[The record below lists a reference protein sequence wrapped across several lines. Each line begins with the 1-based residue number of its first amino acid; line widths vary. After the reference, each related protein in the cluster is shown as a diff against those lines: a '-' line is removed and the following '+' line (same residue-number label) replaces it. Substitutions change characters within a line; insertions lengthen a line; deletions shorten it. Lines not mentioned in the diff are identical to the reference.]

1 MEKKLSSS
9 NCRRAAFSLGAKTFW
24 RIPGAF
30 GIARVLGRDY
40 SLRCVVFH
48 HISAKDSPFTHGIN
62 VRTSPE
68 EFEMAL
74 AFIAANYT
82 PVRLDDILDAGRKL
96 PSRPMLITFDDA
108 YASVA
113 DIAAPLC
120 KKYRIPAVFF
130 VNAALLDNQML
141 AADNLVCYAVRM
153 HGMAALNAAA
163 REAVRPATMELSSL
177 AQVFN
182 VFFPALTLDERRAF
196 IDALKSALR
205 INERQLAQEASLYLS
220 SEQLGALRDFDFEI
234 GNHTYSHVHCR
245 RLSSADYAEEIDRNK
260 AALEAISCTNVRAF
274 SQPYGSSSDL
284 TPNLVGHLRS
294 TGHKAAFLSES
305 VANTN
310 LGQFVFDRINPC
322 AKNEGTLFFEVEVLP
337 RLRSL
342 RNRHLWN
349 RQKSM
354 VHKTVG
360 PGDETCKVEE
370 QRLAL

>member
-9 NCRRAAFSLGAKTFW
+9 NFRRVAFSLGTKTFW
-24 RIPGAF
+24 RIPRAF
-30 GIARVLGRDY
+30 DIARVLGPDY

-48 HISAKDSPFTHGIN
+48 HISAKDLPFTHGIN

-96 PSRPMLITFDDA
+96 PSRPMLVTFDDA

-130 VNAALLDNQML
+130 VNAAPLDNQML
-141 AADNLVCYAVRM
+141 AADNLVCYAARM
-153 HGMAALNAAA
+153 HGMTALNAAA
-163 REAVRPATMELSSL
+163 REAVRPPTIELCSL
-177 AQVFN
+177 AEVFN

-196 IDALKSALR
+196 MDALKSALR

-220 SEQLGALRDFDFEI
+220 SEQLRSLGGFDFEI

-245 RLSSADYAEEIDRNK
+245 RLSPADYVEEIDRNK

-274 SQPYGSSSDL
+274 SQPYGSSADL
-284 TPNLVGHLRS
+284 TPSLIAHLKGSGHQV
-294 TGHKAAFLSES
+294 AFLSES
-305 VANTN
+305 VAN
-310 LGQFVFDRINPC
+310 QDDSKRDIVDRINPRS
-322 AKNEGTLFFEVEVLP
+322 ADASTLFFEIEILP
-337 RLRSL
+337 RLRAIRDRL
-342 RNRHLWN
+342 RRDTSTHLN
-349 RQKSM
+349 TTSVQ
-354 VHKTVG
+354 HG
-360 PGDETCKVEE
+360 ETQHLEHYS
-370 QRLAL
+370 AS